1 MTATAFTAKDVAE
14 LRARTG
20 AGMMDCKKALD
31 EALGNMDLAIELLR
45 KKGMAKA
52 DKRIDRLASEGQI
65 ALIVAPDGQRGTLI
79 EVNSETDFVGRN
91 DEFVAFSKAVAEHVA
106 QDENV
111 NGIVQVGASGEL
123 LDAKWHTDGS
133 RTVGE
138 VVKGMSAR
146 TGENVVLRRIARFST
161 DGVIGTYLHHNG
173 KVAVLVE
180 LGGATGEAV
189 ASAARSVAEHIAAGV
204 PAVPVSVHRDQVP
217 AELVEKERRI
227 FEEQAKASGKPEA
240 IVKKMVEGK
249 VEAYYKDHTLLSQPW
264 IKEPRKSVGDLIK
277 EASAKVGENIQVRR
291 FVRYQMGEE

>member
-14 LRARTG
+14 LRTRTG

-227 FEEQAKASGKPEA
+227 FEEQVKASGKPENIIA
-240 IVKKMVEGK
+240 RMVEGRIAK
-249 VEAYYKDHTLLSQPW
+249 FYGEVVLLEQPW
-264 IKEPRKSVGDLIK
+264 VRDDSKTIGQLVT
-277 EASAKVGENIQVRR
+277 EAGAGVTVRR
-291 FVRYQMGEE
+291 FARFQMGEA

>member
-227 FEEQAKASGKPEA
+227 FEEQAKASGKPEN
-240 IVKKMVEGK
+240 IVARMVEGRIAK
-249 VEAYYKDHTLLSQPW
+249 FYGEVVLLEQPW
-264 IKEPRKSVGDLIK
+264 VRDDSKTIGQLVT
-277 EASAKVGENIQVRR
+277 EAGAGVTVRR
-291 FVRYQMGEE
+291 FARFQMGEA

>member
-227 FEEQAKASGKPEA
+227 FEEQAKASGKPENIIA
-240 IVKKMVEGK
+240 RMVEGRIAK
-249 VEAYYKDHTLLSQPW
+249 FYGEVVLLEQPW
-264 IKEPRKSVGDLIK
+264 VRDDSKTIGQLVT
-277 EASAKVGENIQVRR
+277 EAGAGVTVRR
-291 FVRYQMGEE
+291 FARFQMGEA